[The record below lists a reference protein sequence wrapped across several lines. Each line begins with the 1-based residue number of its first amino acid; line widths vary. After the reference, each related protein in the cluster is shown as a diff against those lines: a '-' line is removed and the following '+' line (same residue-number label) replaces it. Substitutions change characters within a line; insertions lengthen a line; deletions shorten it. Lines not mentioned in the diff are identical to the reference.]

1 MNKKGFTI
9 IEIIICLGIIT
20 LIGTISTVVLVKNNK
35 DKNIEKITNNILDAA
50 KVFANVEKDEDG
62 NNYINEIEKGRG
74 GVKISLSILV
84 NKGYVKKE
92 EASVIYNEYKD
103 TKKLEN
109 NEDYYVLLL
118 DGSESKTDSYF
129 CENNQYQLEASWK
142 IDKNKTLYLCNN
154 KVSSGSSSS
163 LSDLL
168 ILNNK
173 VFFGYPDRDDYKEE
187 DKGLYILPDDAGNSL
202 YFYGN
207 IKNNYLKFSN
217 EVWRIV
223 RINGDGSIKVILN
236 DKIPVTLSKAI
247 ITENGNVEKV
257 EPEERIN
264 IEDKKLTCLY
274 ASVNS
279 KRWHNY
285 YCFYNFALQNE
296 DGTKKDTLAYDSY
309 ANQSEIIY
317 YSSNEEDSS
326 IPVMVYSN
334 CSVVNKCENQDAWP
348 WYEYNGNTTI
358 YGDNSNLLMLA
369 KFWYV
374 DKIDEN
380 FVSSNSKMCVDY
392 YNESGYESTATFKCK
407 NKAEIDQVGLI
418 SKKEYEFSVGYT
430 NNGEKTPNS
439 YLIDN
444 NMSFFLSDFSTNSS
458 IYYFN
463 SYDKII
469 DSQSLNT
476 YYYSGSP
483 KNLQMSYNGVKL
495 GRFKMDDGNGANIT
509 HFNSINMK
517 GIRPVINLKKGLCFK
532 GDGTASSPYEI
543 IDGECN

>member
-1 MNKKGFTI
+1 MNKKGFTLV
-9 IEIIICLGIIT
+9 EIIICLTVIV
-20 LIGTISTVVLVKNNK
+20 LISSISILFLTKNRNEN
-35 DKNIEKITNNILDAA
+35 NIEKITNNILTAT
-50 KVFANVEKDEDG
+50 KVFANVEKDENG
-62 NNYINEIEKGRG
+62 NNFIKEIEKGRG
-74 GVKISLSILV
+74 GVKIPLSILV

-92 EASVIYNEYKD
+92 DANVIYNEYKD
-103 TKKLEN
+103 TKKLKN

-118 DGSESKTDSYF
+118 DGRESEKDTFY

-142 IDKNKTLYLCNN
+142 IDADKTLYLCNKKISN
-154 KVSSGSSSS
+154 GSFSG

-187 DKGLYILPDDAGNSL
+187 DKGLYILPDDDGNSL

-217 EVWRIV
+217 EIWRIV
-223 RINGDGSIKVILN
+223 RINGDGSIKIILN
-236 DKIPVTLSKAI
+236 DKIPVTLSKAR
-247 ITENGNVEKV
+247 ITENGNIEKV

-264 IEDKKLTCLY
+264 IKDKKLTCLY

-279 KRWHNY
+279 ISWHNY
-285 YCFYNFALQNE
+285 YCFYNFTLQNE
-296 DGTKKDTLAYDSY
+296 DGTKKDTLEYDSY
-309 ANQSEIIY
+309 AKQSEIIY

-334 CSVVNKCENQDAWP
+334 CNVVNKCENQDAWP
-348 WYEYNGNTTI
+348 WYKYNGNTTI

-374 DKIDEN
+374 DKIDKN
-380 FVSSNSKMCVDY
+380 FVSSNSKMCVEY
-392 YNESGYESTATFKCK
+392 YKESDTFKCK
-407 NKAEIDQVGLI
+407 KKAEKDQVGLI
-418 SKKEYEFSVGYT
+418 SKKEYELSVGYT

-444 NMSFFLSDFSTNSS
+444 NMSFFLSDFYTNSS

-463 SYDKII
+463 SSDKKIN
-469 DSQSLNT
+469 SQFLNT
-476 YYYSGSP
+476 YYYGGSP

-495 GRFKMDDGNGANIT
+495 GQFKMNNGNGANIT

-517 GIRPVINLKKGLCFK
+517 EIRPVINLKKGLCFK
-532 GDGTASSPYEI
+532 GDGSDSNPYEI